1 MIWEGIHAQ
10 SPMGIV
16 IAARE
21 LGKSDFLSVG
31 HDFSM
36 RKNVGKK
43 WVCLL
48 KSVGKVES
56 NEVFCRAM
64 EEEEG
69 GEKLVESLLFA
80 AVEMMMSNQGV
91 DHVIEKKKTNYVMVV
106 LSDEVEADNE
116 LEVGTSK
123 GDLEEDFNVMD
134 QPDDLTLVRPSRSG
148 AMTAIGTARRSLAPI
163 DVQRADRYNESIG
176 RYDRYSPTVT
186 QGVVAGLRPNWY
198 NLFQV

>member
-1 MIWEGIHAQ
+1 
-10 SPMGIV
+10 MGIV

-21 LGKSDFLSVG
+21 LGKSDFLSVR

-56 NEVFCRAM
+56 NEVFCGAV

-69 GEKLVESLLFA
+69 GEKLVEI
-80 AVEMMMSNQGV
+80 EIMMSNQGV

-106 LSDEVEADNE
+106 FNKVEADNK
-116 LEVGTSK
+116 LEVVLYYSTITW
-123 GDLEEDFNVMD
+123 LYVTPF
-134 QPDDLTLVRPSRSG
+134 LRLSRSG
-148 AMTAIGTARRSLAPI
+148 AMTAISTARRSLTARRSMYSAPI
-163 DVQRADRYNESIG
+163 A
-176 RYDRYSPTVT
+176 VT
-186 QGVVAGLRPNWY
+186 IAVTSRSGAMTAIAPL
-198 NLFQV
+198 

>member
-1 MIWEGIHAQ
+1 MCIIWVSGPSSSCSLIRANA
-10 SPMGIV
+10 SSDLFPMGIV

-56 NEVFCRAM
+56 NKVFCGAV

-69 GEKLVESLLFA
+69 GEKLVEM
-80 AVEMMMSNQGV
+80 EMMISNQGV
-91 DHVIEKKKTNYVMVV
+91 DHVIEKKKTNHVIVV
-106 LSDEVEADNE
+106 FTTI
-116 LEVGTSK
+116 EVGRYDRYWYSAY
-123 GDLEEDFNVMD
+123 
-134 QPDDLTLVRPSRSG
+134 S
-148 AMTAIGTARRSLAPI
+148 API
-163 DVQRADRYNESIG
+163 AVTIAVTSRFG

-186 QGVVAGLRPNWY
+186 QGVAYFLSV
-198 NLFQV
+198 QDEKICVI

>member
-1 MIWEGIHAQ
+1 
-10 SPMGIV
+10 MGIV

-21 LGKSDFLSVG
+21 LGKSDFLSVR

-56 NEVFCRAM
+56 NEVFCGAV

-69 GEKLVESLLFA
+69 GEKLVEI
-80 AVEMMMSNQGV
+80 EIMMSNQGV

-106 LSDEVEADNE
+106 F
-116 LEVGTSK
+116 TSK
-123 GDLEEDFNVMD
+123 
-134 QPDDLTLVRPSRSG
+134 VRLSRSG
-148 AMTAIGTARRSLAPI
+148 AMTAISTARRSLAPI
-163 DVQRADRYNESIG
+163 DVQRADRCNDRCNESIG

-198 NLFQV
+198 NLF

>member
-1 MIWEGIHAQ
+1 EGIHAQ
-10 SPMGIV
+10 SLISIV

-56 NEVFCRAM
+56 NEVFCGAV

-91 DHVIEKKKTNYVMVV
+91 DYVIEKKKTNHVIY
-106 LSDEVEADNE
+106 N
-116 LEVGTSK
+116 
-123 GDLEEDFNVMD
+123 NVAIRHTF
-134 QPDDLTLVRPSRSG
+134 PFVIRLSRSG
-148 AMTAIGTARRSLAPI
+148 AMTAISTARRSLTARRSMYSAPI
-163 DVQRADRYNESIG
+163 AVTIAVTSRFG

-186 QGVVAGLRPNWY
+186 QGVVAGLRPN
-198 NLFQV
+198 